1 MSIDALKFG
10 SLANNQYYPIQ
21 KTGVNYKPY
30 QGQGQKQYTPQIGG
44 YSTQDLETALQVA
57 NGNYNI
63 NPAKSTGANFFTS
76 KPQDIR
82 GAGWEGF
89 STQSYTGT
97 GELSP
102 VVEGREDSLNLLK
115 DYYA

>member
-1 MSIDALKFG
+1 MSIDSLKFG
-10 SLANNQYYPIQ
+10 SLTNNQYFPTQ
-21 KTGVNYKPY
+21 GPRVEFKPY
-30 QGQGQKQYTPQIGG
+30 QNQHKQQSQGQIGG

-63 NPAKSTGANFFTS
+63 NPTKSASTNFFTS
-76 KPQDIR
+76 KPQDAR
-82 GAGWEGF
+82 GAAWEGF
-89 STQSYTGT
+89 QTQNFTGT

-102 VVEGREDSLNLLK
+102 VIEGREDSLNLLK